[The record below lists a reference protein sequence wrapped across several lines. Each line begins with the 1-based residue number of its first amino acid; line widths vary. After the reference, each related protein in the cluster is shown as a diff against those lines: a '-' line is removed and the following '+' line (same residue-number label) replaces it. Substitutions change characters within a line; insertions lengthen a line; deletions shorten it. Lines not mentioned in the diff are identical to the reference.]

1 MQDDANRKQT
11 YRESAAGR

>member
-1 MQDDANRKQT
+1 MQDGANRKQT